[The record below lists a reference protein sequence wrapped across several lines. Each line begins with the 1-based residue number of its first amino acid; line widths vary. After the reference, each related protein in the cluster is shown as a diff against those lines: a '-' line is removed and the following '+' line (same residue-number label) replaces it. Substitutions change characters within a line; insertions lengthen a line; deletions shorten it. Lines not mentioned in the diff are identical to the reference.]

1 MSTKRKRYS
10 AEFKLAAIKRM
21 DEVESI
27 AELARELGIRRKF
40 LYLWREQ
47 LKTGGEASLKQRP
60 GRPIGKVSEK
70 KQPPAPSAAE
80 LRIAQLER
88 LLGQKQAEVDFLKH
102 TFEYVRGAAANRTGD
117 GGKESI
123 AASNAHSRSKGQQ
136 H

>member
-1 MSTKRKRYS
+1 MSNERKRYS

-27 AELARELGIRRKF
+27 SELARELGIRRKF

-47 LKTGGEASLKQRP
+47 LKTGGEAALKQRP
-60 GRPIGKVSEK
+60 GRPIGKLSEK
-70 KQPPAPSAAE
+70 KQSPAPSAAE

-88 LLGQKQAEVDFLKH
+88 LLGQKQAEVDFLKR
-102 TFEYVRGAAANRTGD
+102 TFEYVRGAAASRTGD

-123 AASNAHSRSKGQQ
+123 AASNAHSRSKGQR
-136 H
+136 